1 MDTTVILSY
10 ALALNLLSGIA
21 HEVID
26 VCAQNSTQIQ
36 QEQQL
41 EQTQEPQ
48 LPQKEDILISTV
60 YQEGVIIEKLQQFKM
75 CIDDA
80 AIALEAGEIV
90 NAQEQLNTASGM
102 IDEIEQGFEE
112 FSMLSTRLD
121 EAKEQYEK
129 ISEELSSY
137 AIFEITAYCSCYTCC
152 NIEGIRGQTA
162 SGAMATA
169 NYTVAMDPQYEFGTH
184 IKIAKLGEYVV
195 EDRGS
200 QIVGNRIDIYF
211 TTHEEACNFPM
222 GAYYVK
228 VM

>member
-26 VCAQNSTQIQ
+26 VCAQNSTHIQ

-41 EQTQEPQ
+41 EQTKEPQ
-48 LPQKEDILISTV
+48 LPQNEDIQVNTA
-60 YQEGVIIEKLQQFKM
+60 YQEGVIIEKVQQFKT
-75 CIDDA
+75 CISDA
-80 AIALEAGEIV
+80 TNALESEEIA
-90 NAQEQLNTASGM
+90 NAREQLHTARGM
-102 IDEIEQGFEE
+102 IDEIEQGFAE
-112 FSMLSTRLD
+112 FSMFSSEFD

-137 AIFEITAYCSCYTCC
+137 VIFEITAYCPCYTCC

-162 SGAMATA
+162 SGAIATA

-222 GAYYVK
+222 GEYYVK